1 MGVAII
7 REGENPSHKQHKRF
21 MAISITKGQCF
32 TFRFSEDKIKGY
44 FFTGIIEEEY
54 YVMCEM
60 VPPHKMNKESFW
72 RMTEDFINEAIE
84 AGKMEFL

>member
-1 MGVAII
+1 
-7 REGENPSHKQHKRF
+7 
-21 MAISITKGQCF
+21 MAISITTGQCF

>member
-1 MGVAII
+1 
-7 REGENPSHKQHKRF
+7 

-44 FFTGIIEEEY
+44 FFTGIIEEGY

-60 VPPHKMNKESFW
+60 VPPHKMNKRSFW
-72 RMTEDFINEAIE
+72 RMTENFIKEAID
-84 AGKMEFL
+84 AGRIEFL